1 MNGIMDSLVKLFMR
15 NHLGGMMVYDQPV
28 FRILGD
34 RALLIELG
42 DQISP
47 SINEKVR
54 ELFLKLD
61 RRPLEGIL
69 ELVPSYRSLMVVYDP
84 LKTGWDRLRADILE
98 RHQATDPSLV
108 PEPKTLAVPVVYGG
122 EYGPDLVWVAAFHEI
137 SHEEVIRLHTG
148 TTYRVYMIGFTPGY
162 PYLGELPQALA
173 TPRRETPR
181 TAVPKGSVAIAQRQT
196 GIYPVQSPG
205 GWHILGWTPV
215 HLFDADQWPPTPLE
229 MGDRVRF
236 FAIQKEEVKDWIS
249 SKA

>member
-1 MNGIMDSLVKLFMR
+1 MLF
-15 NHLGGMMVYDQPV
+15 DPPV
-28 FRILGD
+28 FRIMGD
-34 RALLIELG
+34 RALLVELG

-61 RRPLEGIL
+61 RRPLEGVV

-84 LKTGWDRLRADILE
+84 LRTRSDRLQEEILRLQQVE
-98 RHQATDPSLV
+98 DPSLV
-108 PEPKTLAVPVVYGG
+108 PQPRTLRVPVVYGG
-122 EYGPDLVWVAAFHEI
+122 EYGPDLEWVADFHRI
-137 SHEEVIRLHTG
+137 SAEQVITLHTG

-162 PYLGELPQALA
+162 PYLGELPEALA

-181 TAVPKGSVAIAQRQT
+181 TVVPQGSVAIAQRQT

-205 GWHILGWTPV
+205 GWHILGWTPIR
-215 HLFDADQWPPTPLE
+215 LFDAGQWPPTPLE
-229 MGDRVRF
+229 MGDRVIF
-236 FAIQKEEVKDWIS
+236 FPIQKEGIHRWTS

>member
-1 MNGIMDSLVKLFMR
+1 ML
-15 NHLGGMMVYDQPV
+15 YEQPL
-28 FRILGD
+28 FRIMGD

-42 DQISP
+42 DQIDP

-54 ELFLKLD
+54 ELFLRLD
-61 RRPLEGIL
+61 RRPPEGVV

-84 LKTGWDRLRADILE
+84 LRTGFDRLRDEILSLQ
-98 RHQATDPSLV
+98 QAADPSLV
-108 PEPKTLAVPVVYGG
+108 PQPRTLSVPVVYGG
-122 EYGPDLVWVAAFHEI
+122 EYGPDLDWVAGFHKI
-137 SHEEVIRLHTG
+137 SPEQVVTLHTG

-162 PYLGELPQALA
+162 PYLGELPEALA

-181 TAVPKGSVAIAQRQT
+181 TVVPQGSVAIAQRQT

-205 GWHILGWTPV
+205 GWHILGWTPIR
-215 HLFDADQWPPTPLE
+215 LFDASQWPPTPLE

-236 FAIQKEEVKDWIS
+236 FPIHKEDIHRWTS